1 VKNWK
6 LRCSGFSLTVKGQ
19 KMARVIFPDCTP
31 YMARL
36 LDEET
41 HALLPG
47 LVVDVAKPTPAEFC
61 KRIEG
66 AIGVLHFNTKLTT
79 PMLSACPSL
88 RVIVFLGTGVGSWVD
103 LATAA
108 AQGIRVRNITGYG
121 DRTIAEHTLALIFA
135 CARKVGLMDRQ
146 IRAGSWQSDALYE
159 LQGKTLGLVGLG
171 GIGRA
176 MARLG
181 TALGFNVIGWNRSSV
196 SPAPCQLVPLEE
208 IFAQADIVS
217 VHLALNDA
225 TRGLINHQLLT
236 LMKPSSIFINT
247 ARGALVDEV
256 ALIERL
262 ASKGIAAAGLDVYQ
276 NEPLSITHP
285 LIRLDNAVLTA
296 HSAWMSPEAGRRLL
310 RIGFAAMRSELDA
323 LDRAQT

>member
-1 VKNWK
+1 
-6 LRCSGFSLTVKGQ
+6 
-19 KMARVIFPDCTP
+19 MARVIFPDCTP

-41 HALLPG
+41 RALLPG
-47 LVVDVAKPTPAEFC
+47 LVVDVAKPTAAEFC

-66 AIGVLHFNTKLTT
+66 ATGVLHFNTKLTA
-79 PMLSACPSL
+79 PMLNTCPSL

-108 AQGIRVRNITGYG
+108 AQGICVHNVTGYG

-135 CARKVGLMDRQ
+135 CVRKVGLMDRQ
-146 IRAGSWQSDALYE
+146 IRSGVWQSDALYE
-159 LQGKTLGLVGLG
+159 IEGKTLGLVGLG

-181 TALGFNVIGWNRSSV
+181 AALGLNVIGWNRRSL
-196 SPAPCQLVPLEE
+196 SPAPCEIVSLEE
-208 IFAQADIVS
+208 IFVRADIVS

-225 TRGLINHQLLT
+225 TRGLINRRLLT
-236 LMKPSSIFINT
+236 LMKPASIFINT
-247 ARGALVDEV
+247 ARGALVDES

-262 ASKGIAAAGLDVYQ
+262 ASNRIAAAGLDVYQ

-285 LIRLDNAVLTA
+285 LIRLENVVLTA
-296 HSAWMSPEAGRRLL
+296 HSAWMSPEAGHRLL
-310 RIGFAAMRSELDA
+310 RIGFAEMRNELDA
-323 LDRAQT
+323 LERAQR